1 MQKRAR
7 KARRRCRNSFLK
19 ITSDRRNALQIPK
32 KNLKTH
38 RRNIALNQQ
47 STIFSTVK
55 TTEQI
60 KQPIKA
66 EMELFEKKF
75 YESMAS
81 KVALLNRITYY
92 IVNRKGK
99 QMRPMFVFL
108 TAKMVS
114 GNVNERTYR
123 GASVIEL
130 IHTATLVHDDV
141 VDDSNRRRG
150 FFSINA
156 LWKNKIAVLV
166 GDYLLSKGLLLS
178 IDNGDFD
185 LLKIISVAV
194 REMSEGELLQIE
206 KARRLDITEDVYYEI
221 IRKKTA
227 TLIAACCALG
237 ARSVS
242 DDDFQVENMRRF
254 GELIGMAFQIKD
266 DLFDY
271 TEDAIGKPTGID
283 IKEQKMTL
291 PLIHVLN
298 NCSPDE
304 KSWLINSIKN
314 HNKDR
319 KRVKEVI
326 AFVTS
331 NHGLSYGE
339 EKMKAFQQEALQLIQ
354 NYPESEFKSALTL
367 MVNYVIERKI

>member
-1 MQKRAR
+1 
-7 KARRRCRNSFLK
+7 
-19 ITSDRRNALQIPK
+19 
-32 KNLKTH
+32 
-38 RRNIALNQQ
+38 
-47 STIFSTVK
+47 
-55 TTEQI
+55 
-60 KQPIKA
+60 
-66 EMELFEKKF
+66 MELFEKKF
-75 YESMAS
+75 HESMSS
-81 KVALLNRITYY
+81 KVSLLNRITYY

-108 TAKMVS
+108 VAKMVS
-114 GNVNERTYR
+114 DGKVNERTYR

-150 FFSINA
+150 FFSLNA

-178 IDNGDFD
+178 IDNDDFD

-206 KARRLDITEDVYYEI
+206 KARRLDITEEVYYEI
-221 IRKKTA
+221 IRQKTA

-237 ARSVS
+237 ACSVKPGS
-242 DDDFQVENMRRF
+242 EEIEKMRKF

-271 TEDAIGKPTGID
+271 GEERIGKPTGID

-291 PLIHVLN
+291 PLIYTLN
-298 NCSPDE
+298 NCSDRE
-304 KSWLINSIKN
+304 KRWLINSVKN
-314 HNKDR
+314 HNKNAR
-319 KRVKEVI
+319 RVKEVI
-326 AFVTS
+326 TFVKES
-331 NHGLSYGE
+331 GGLEYAE
-339 EKMKAFQQEALQLIQ
+339 HKMKAFQQEALQLLTD
-354 NYPESEFKSALTL
+354 YPQSDYREALEL
-367 MVNYVIERKI
+367 MVNYVIDRKK

>member
-1 MQKRAR
+1 M
-7 KARRRCRNSFLK
+7 K
-19 ITSDRRNALQIPK
+19 ITA
-32 KNLKTH
+32 
-38 RRNIALNQQ
+38 
-47 STIFSTVK
+47 
-55 TTEQI
+55 QI
-60 KQPIKA
+60 KAPIRE
-66 EMELFEKKF
+66 EMELFEQKF
-75 YESMAS
+75 QGAMSS

-108 TAKMVS
+108 VAKMVS
-114 GNVNERTYR
+114 GGGMSERTYR

-141 VDDSNRRRG
+141 VDDSNKRRG

-185 LLKIISVAV
+185 LLRIISVAV

-206 KARRLDITEDVYYEI
+206 KARRLDITEEVYYEI
-221 IRKKTA
+221 IRQKTA
-227 TLIAACCALG
+227 TLIAACCAMG
-237 ARSVS
+237 ACSVLP
-242 DDDFQVENMRRF
+242 EETEIIEKMRLF
-254 GELIGMAFQIKD
+254 GEYIGMAFQIKD

-271 TEDAIGKPTGID
+271 TDDAIGKPTGID

-291 PLIHVLN
+291 PLIYTLN
-298 NCSPDE
+298 NCSEDE
-304 KSWLINSIKN
+304 KKSLINSVKK
-314 HNKDR
+314 HNKDK

-326 AFVTS
+326 AFVKQRG
-331 NHGLSYGE
+331 GLEYATY
-339 EKMKAFQQEALQLIQ
+339 KMKDFQQRALKLLDDFPVSDYK
-354 NYPESEFKSALTL
+354 NALVL
-367 MVNYVIERKI
+367 MVNYVIDREI

>member
-1 MQKRAR
+1 MK
-7 KARRRCRNSFLK
+7 
-19 ITSDRRNALQIPK
+19 P
-32 KNLKTH
+32 
-38 RRNIALNQQ
+38 IA
-47 STIFSTVK
+47 
-55 TTEQI
+55 QI
-60 KQPIKA
+60 KDPINF

-75 YESMAS
+75 RLSMSS
-81 KVALLNRITYY
+81 KVALLNRITHYV
-92 IVNRKGK
+92 VNRKGK

-108 TAKMVS
+108 VSKMVS
-114 GNVNERTYR
+114 GGEVNDRTYR

-178 IDNGDFD
+178 IDNNDFD

-206 KARRLDITEDVYYEI
+206 KARKLDITEEVYYDI
-221 IRKKTA
+221 IRQKTA
-227 TLIAACCALG
+227 TLIAACCSLG
-237 ARSVS
+237 AASVKPDS
-242 DDDFQVENMRRF
+242 KHVERMRKF

-271 TEDAIGKPTGID
+271 GEEKIGKPTGID

-291 PLIHVLN
+291 PLIYTLN
-298 NCSPDE
+298 NASE
-304 KSWLINSIKN
+304 KDRRWLINSVKN
-314 HNKDR
+314 HNKDS
-319 KRVKEVI
+319 KRVKDVI
-326 AFVTS
+326 QFVKDS
-331 NHGLSYGE
+331 GGLEYAIT
-339 EKMKAFQQEALQLIQ
+339 KMKEFQQEAFQKLKS
-354 NYPESEFKSALTL
+354 YPDSPYKQSLEL
-367 MVNYVIERKI
+367 MMNYVIDRKK